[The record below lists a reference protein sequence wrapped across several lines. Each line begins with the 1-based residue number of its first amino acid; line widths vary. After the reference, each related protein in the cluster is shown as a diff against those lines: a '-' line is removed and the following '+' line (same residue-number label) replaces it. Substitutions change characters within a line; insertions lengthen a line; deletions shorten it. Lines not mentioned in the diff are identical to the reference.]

1 MSYPVTDKDVFLNYY
16 YTDDTGF
23 RGFLNQ
29 NGINHEN
36 FWSYTPAERQ
46 GLLKS
51 YFNLQSTPNTTQTS
65 NTMTSAVTSNTIT
78 SNTNGITSAGST
90 APAKLDALTQS
101 RINLNK
107 EYAGLLKAQKQN
119 IKFGNY
125 MAIANLG
132 LGVLGLLDARK
143 FNRKQ
148 LDIAERNTALSE
160 KKYNDL
166 QKWRRE
172 YGKAWA

>member
-1 MSYPVTDKDVFLNYY
+1 MGE
-16 YTDDTGF
+16 DDIDE
-23 RGFLNQ
+23 LLSAND
-29 NGINHEN
+29 
-36 FWSYTPAERQ
+36 
-46 GLLKS
+46 GLKILGNMPRSKI
-51 YFNLQSTPNTTQTS
+51 PNTTIRS
-65 NTMTSAVTSNTIT
+65 DIT
-78 SNTNGITSAGST
+78 SNNKIPNTAIKFSTINSGFANFLKQNGITSEQLTNFNKAEIAGLYDSYLNSGS
-90 APAKLDALTQS
+90 KEALNQS

-107 EYAGLLKAQKQN
+107 EYAGLLKSQKQN

-125 MAIANLG
+125 MAVANLG

-166 QKWRRE
+166 QKWRKE